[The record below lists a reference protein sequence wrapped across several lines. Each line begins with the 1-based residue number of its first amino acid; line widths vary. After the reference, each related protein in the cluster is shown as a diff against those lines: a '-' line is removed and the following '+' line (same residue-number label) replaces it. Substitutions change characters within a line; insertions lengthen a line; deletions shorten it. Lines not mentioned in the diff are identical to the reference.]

1 MIFRQNAKR
10 SNRRGAATVEL
21 AVLLPFLAF
30 FFVIGVDWA
39 RIFFITMTIENAAR
53 NAAYYGSEYP
63 GVTDK
68 MVYGYPTIWD
78 AGADDVE
85 VPLGISNM
93 NMYYG
98 APTTTASGTYY
109 GTTTAYGTQ
118 ISPNVPTFIPSSTDQ
133 YGTPVKIITVTFP
146 FSMISVFPI
155 DVPGVLTS
163 PTMSRT
169 VTMRTAP
176 VLPN

>member
-1 MIFRQNAKR
+1 MIFRQNSRRKT
-10 SNRRGAATVEL
+10 RRGAATVEL

-39 RIFFITMTIENAAR
+39 RIFFVTMTIENAAR

-68 MVYGYPTIWD
+68 MIYGYPTIWD

-85 VPLGISNM
+85 VPLGLTNM

-98 APTTTASGTYY
+98 APTGNNSY
-109 GTTTAYGTQ
+109 GTAVSQTQPTA
-118 ISPNVPTFIPSSTDQ
+118 VPDSQDQ
-133 YGTPVKIITVTFP
+133 YGTNVKIITVTFP
-146 FSMISVFPI
+146 FSMISNFPI
-155 DVPGVLTS
+155 PVPGVPTS
-163 PTMSRT
+163 VTLSRT

>member
-1 MIFRQNAKR
+1 
-10 SNRRGAATVEL
+10 VEL

-30 FFVIGVDWA
+30 LFVIGVDWS
-39 RIFFITMTIENAAR
+39 RIFFVTMTIENAAR

-68 MVYGYPTIWD
+68 MVYGYPTVWD

-85 VPLGISNM
+85 VPLGLSNM

-98 APTTTASGTYY
+98 TMSANS
-109 GTTTAYGTQ
+109 YGTQ
-118 ISPNVPTFIPSSTDQ
+118 VTPNVATAIPDSLDQ
-133 YGTPVKIITVTFP
+133 YGTSVKIITVTFP
-146 FSMISVFPI
+146 FSMVSTFPI
-155 DVPGVLTS
+155 PVPGVSTN
-163 PTMSRT
+163 PTLSRT

>member
-1 MIFRQNAKR
+1 MIFRQN
-10 SNRRGAATVEL
+10 SNQKTRRGAATVEL

-39 RIFFITMTIENAAR
+39 RIFFVTMTIENAAR

-85 VPLGISNM
+85 VPLGVTNM

-98 APTTTASGTYY
+98 PTSTSGSSPN
-109 GTTTAYGTQ
+109 YGTQ
-118 ISPNVPTFIPSSTDQ
+118 IAPNVPTFVPNSQDQ
-133 YGTPVKIITVTFP
+133 YGTNVKIITVTFP
-146 FSMISVFPI
+146 FSMFSVFPI

-163 PTMSRT
+163 PTLSRT